1 MDSPVSGRPALFTLA
16 LAFAAGACSDVPDDT
31 LDTDRPLTAE
41 FVEVFRVGDMDPPDW
56 AQFGTPPSL
65 GFDDGGNLFVLN
77 PDVPVV
83 AVLNRDGGLVRTLG
97 RRGEGPGEFSG
108 PDDIYVWRD
117 GAVAVADR
125 GNGTYVVFA
134 PDGSFE
140 RQVNM
145 SAGNVADYGMMAFRS
160 GARPDPDA
168 VALVARGMSNVVQE
182 MFRQIESPNRTI
194 GPRGLERLTL
204 GSTGTTAEPI
214 VQAGEVRARAP
225 GEEASGATDE
235 PRRFDPALLF
245 DVLPDGSV
253 AYSDS
258 AGYSIKLVTGDG
270 APIGTISRPINPEP
284 VTPEVETTVRDSA
297 MATFER
303 LYGDP
308 TNPQGPDQAPPEYMA
323 QMVAQMRADIEGMQF
338 NHEIPVVVSLRATW
352 EGGLWVRRRREG
364 DPWEG
369 AVGVIDVWNP
379 DGRYVGTLPPG
390 DPPTPDAFGPDGLA
404 AWVELDELDVP
415 TIVVGRLPPG
425 VR

>member
-1 MDSPVSGRPALFTLA
+1 MDSPVSGRPTLWTLA
-16 LAFAAGACSDVPDDT
+16 LAIAVGACSDVPDDT

-56 AQFGTPPSL
+56 AQFGRPPSL
-65 GFDDGGNLFVLN
+65 GFDGGGNLFVLN
-77 PDVPVV
+77 PDVPIV
-83 AVLNRDGGLVRTLG
+83 AVLDRDGGLVRTLG

-117 GAVAVADR
+117 GTVAVADR
-125 GNGTYVVFA
+125 GNGSYVVFG
-134 PDGSFE
+134 PDGSFD

-145 SAGNVADYGMMAFRS
+145 SAGNVADYGVMAFRS
-160 GARPDPDA
+160 GARPHPDA
-168 VALVARGMSNVVQE
+168 VALVARGMSNVVQD
-182 MFRQIESPNRTI
+182 MFRRIESPNPTI

-214 VQAGEVRARAP
+214 VQAGEVRGPAP

-258 AGYSIKLVTGDG
+258 AGYSIKLVAGDG

-297 MATFER
+297 MANFER

-308 TNPQGPDQAPPEYMA
+308 ANPQGPDQAPPEFMA

-338 NHEIPVVVSLRATW
+338 NHEIPVVISLRATW
-352 EGGLWVRRRREG
+352 EGGLWVRRRRVG

-379 DGRYVGTLPPG
+379 DGRYVGTLPAG
-390 DPPTPDAFGPDGLA
+390 DPPMPEAFGPDGLA

-415 TIVVGRLPPG
+415 TIVVRRLPPG